1 MIPIDMITRNKRKF
15 FLNLSGMIVV
25 IFWLVMIGLLVN
37 KVHIKGNREVGNFV
51 PSVET
56 IDSPQR
62 EWKEIYLKGKKVGY
76 TVSLLKPFQEGYFVQ
91 EEIFLKLNLMG
102 LASGVHTLTQSRLDD
117 KFLLES
123 FYFKMTSGV
132 VSFHISGKMEGDH
145 ILIETG
151 KGKNRKS
158 RKIKLTRPPMIGA
171 GMGYFFK
178 SRKMRVGETFQLP
191 IFDPSTMAQRE
202 AVVKVVAKEQ
212 IKINRRTFDVFR
224 LETELWGRS
233 MTFWLDDNGTTL
245 KEEGFMGLT
254 IVKSSAAN
262 APRDI
267 ESGGDVDFYEM
278 ASIRVDKQLPDSKR
292 LSYLKLKVDGIENA
306 GINKQVWNGGR
317 QRFHNGVMEI
327 TKERRPNKSSYSLP
341 YEKYGSEMEPFLV
354 PEFNIES
361 DAEEILEKARH
372 ISGRDINPNIVAR
385 KLFEWVYQKL
395 EKRPVVSIPSALE
408 VLRTRVGDCNEHATL
423 LTALLRASGI
433 PARLCI
439 GLVYTRGKFFY
450 HAWTEA
456 YVGEWISIDA
466 TLNQMPVDATHIKLI
481 EGNLDKQ
488 VEIAGLIG
496 ALRLKV
502 IDYRYD

>member
-1 MIPIDMITRNKRKF
+1 MPVDMITRNRRKF
-15 FLNLSGMIVV
+15 FLNLSGIAVV
-25 IFWLVMIGLLVN
+25 TFWLVMIGLLVN
-37 KVHIKGNREVGNFV
+37 KVHIKDVKEIGNIV
-51 PSVET
+51 PTVES

-62 EWKEIYLKGKKVGY
+62 EWKEIYLKDKKVGY
-76 TVSLLKPFQEGYFVQ
+76 AVSLLKPFQEGYFVQ
-91 EEIFLKLNLMG
+91 EEMFLKLNLMG
-102 LASGVHTLTQSRLDD
+102 LASGVHTVTQSRLDGQ
-117 KFLLES
+117 FLLES

-132 VSFHISGKMEGDH
+132 VSFHISGKMEGNS
-145 ILIETG
+145 IVLETG

-158 RKIKLTRPPMIGA
+158 RRIKLSRPPMIGA

-178 SRKMRVGETFQLP
+178 SRKISVGETFRLP
-191 IFDPSTMAQRE
+191 IFDPSTMAQKE

-233 MTFWLDDNGTTL
+233 MAFWLDDNGTTL

-254 IVKSSAAN
+254 IVRSSAAN

-267 ESGGDVDFYEM
+267 EGGGDVDFYEL
-278 ASIRVDKQLPDSKR
+278 ASIRVDRELPDSKR

-306 GINKQVWNGGR
+306 SVNKEVWDGGR
-317 QRFHNGVMEI
+317 QRFHNGLMEI
-327 TKERRPNKSSYSLP
+327 TREKRPKKASYSIP
-341 YEKYGSEMEPFLV
+341 HDRHGNEMESFLMA
-354 PEFNIES
+354 EFNIES
-361 DAEEILEKARH
+361 DAEEIKEKARH
-372 ISGRDINPNIVAR
+372 ISGQTTNPIFVSR
-385 KLFEWVYQKL
+385 KLCQWVYQKL
-395 EKRPVVSIPSALE
+395 EKKPVVSIPSALE

-456 YVGEWISIDA
+456 YVGEWISMDA

-496 ALRLKV
+496 TLRLKV

>member
-1 MIPIDMITRNKRKF
+1 MMPVDTMTRNKRKF
-15 FLNLSGMIVV
+15 FLNLSGIAVV
-25 IFWLVMIGLLVN
+25 TFWLVMIGLLVK
-37 KVHIKGNREVGNFV
+37 KVHLKDNKEMGNFA

-62 EWKEIYLKGKKVGY
+62 EWKEIYLKDKKVGY

-91 EEIFLKLNLMG
+91 EEMFLKLNLMG
-102 LASGVHTLTQSRLDD
+102 LASGVHTVTQSRLDD
-117 KFLLES
+117 QFLLES

-132 VSFHISGKMEGDH
+132 VSFQISGKMEGDYV
-145 ILIETG
+145 IIETG

-158 RKIKLTRPPMIGA
+158 QRIKLARRPMIGA

-178 SRKMRVGETFQLP
+178 SRKIRVGETFRLP
-191 IFDPSTMAQRE
+191 IFDPSTMAQKE
-202 AVVKVVAKEQ
+202 AVVKVVAREQ

-233 MTFWLDDNGTTL
+233 MAFWLDDNGTTL

-262 APRDI
+262 ALRDI
-267 ESGGDVDFYEM
+267 ESGGDVDFYEL
-278 ASIRVDKQLPDSKR
+278 ASIRVDEELPDSKR

-306 GINKQVWNGGR
+306 SINKRVWNGGR
-317 QRFHNGVMEI
+317 QRFHNGVIEI
-327 TKERRPNKSSYSLP
+327 TRERRPKKTSYSLP

-372 ISGRDINPNIVAR
+372 ISGRDTNPIFVTR
-385 KLFEWVYQKL
+385 KLFKWVYQEL
-395 EKRPVVSIPSALE
+395 EKKPVVSIPSALE

-456 YVGEWISIDA
+456 YVGEWISMDA